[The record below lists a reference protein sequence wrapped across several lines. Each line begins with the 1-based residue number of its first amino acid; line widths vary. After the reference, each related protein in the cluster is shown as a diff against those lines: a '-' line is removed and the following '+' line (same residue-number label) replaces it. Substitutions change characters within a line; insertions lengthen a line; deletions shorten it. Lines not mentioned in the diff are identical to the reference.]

1 MDQFLRYSND
11 GVEIDVFLLLKSYLD
26 LAEELKT
33 ERMYSDY
40 LENQLTEIEKDLHNA
55 EEVINSL

>member
-33 ERMYSDY
+33 ERLYSDY
-40 LENQLTEIEKDLHNA
+40 LENQLTEIEKNLRNA
-55 EEVINSL
+55 EEVINNL